1 MYNAKVTSEEKLST
15 AKREESECG
24 NKLEVSDPDFRR
36 VVELEEV
43 K

>member
-1 MYNAKVTSEEKLST
+1 MYIAKGTSEERLLT

-24 NKLEVSDPDFRR
+24 NKLEVSNPDFRK